1 MGVSERF
8 VDINTR
14 MVLEK
19 GLNLFGSSRSGVE
32 DFQRT
37 MDLLAENPKIS
48 AYLENL
54 IGGVVEVR
62 TISDIHSAFAQDI
75 SRHFGKTVIKW
86 EK

>member
-1 MGVSERF
+1 M
-8 VDINTR
+8 DI
-14 MVLEK
+14 L
-19 GLNLFGSSRSGVE
+19 S
-32 DFQRT
+32 
-37 MDLLAENPKIS
+37 ENPKIL

-62 TISDIHSAFAQDI
+62 KIADIHSAFAQDL